1 VKKRLRHLPASLLAT
16 AALTLVGVPIAGLV
30 AGGAG
35 ALGGLAGIVL
45 VAVSYLIS
53 SLVVAWADL
62 VARHLLLVI
71 VLMTYVFKFAAFGVV
86 MWSVA
91 ETGWAG
97 LPPMG
102 VAIIVAT
109 VVWTAAQFWWI
120 MRAQIPYVEIGASD
134 VGLNHT
140 DSSASSS
147 S

>member
-1 VKKRLRHLPASLLAT
+1 MKKRLRHLPASLLAS
-16 AALTLVGVPIAGLV
+16 AALTLVGVPVAGLV
-30 AGGAG
+30 AGLAG
-35 ALGGLAGIVL
+35 AFGALAGIGL

-53 SLVVAWADL
+53 SLVVAWVDL

-71 VLMTYVFKFAAFGVV
+71 VLLTYVLKFATFGVI
-86 MWSVA
+86 MWSVS

-109 VVWTAAQFWWI
+109 IVWTAAQFWWI
-120 MRAQIPYVEIGASD
+120 MRAKLPYVEIDAEIS
-134 VGLNHT
+134 HT

>member
-16 AALTLVGVPIAGLV
+16 AALILVGVPVAGLV
-30 AGGAG
+30 AGRVG
-35 ALGGLAGIVL
+35 ALGGLAGIAL
-45 VAVSYLIS
+45 VAVSYLVS
-53 SLVVAWADL
+53 SLVVAWVDL

-71 VLMTYVFKFAAFGVV
+71 VLLTYVLKFAAFGVV

-102 VAIIVAT
+102 VGIIVAT

-120 MRAQIPYVEIGASD
+120 MRAKLPYVEI
-134 VGLNHT
+134 NHT
-140 DSSASSS
+140 DSSAGSNS
-147 S
+147 

>member
-16 AALTLVGVPIAGLV
+16 AALTLLGVPVGGLV

-35 ALGGLAGIVL
+35 ALGVLAGIGL

-53 SLVVAWADL
+53 SLVVAWVDL

-71 VLMTYVFKFAAFGVV
+71 VLLTYVLKFTAFGVV

-91 ETGWAG
+91 ESGWSG
-97 LPPMG
+97 LPAMG

-109 VVWTAAQFWWI
+109 VVWTGAQFWWI
-120 MRAQIPYVEIGASD
+120 LRAKLPYVEVDG
-134 VGLNHT
+134 G
-140 DSSASSS
+140 
-147 S
+147 